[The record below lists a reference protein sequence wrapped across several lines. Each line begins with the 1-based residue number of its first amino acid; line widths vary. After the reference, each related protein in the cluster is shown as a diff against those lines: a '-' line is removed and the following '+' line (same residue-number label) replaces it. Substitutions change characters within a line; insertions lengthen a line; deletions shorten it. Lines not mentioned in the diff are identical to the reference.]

1 MANPAGFR
9 NQRDLCPPE
18 ELPSLHLL
26 DSRLWPCSM
35 YHPYFSSYFHP
46 WTSEHM
52 CNRTGHFLPHSYQV
66 PTQVPRRPDPAPSP
80 EGPPDFLLP
89 PPVRYLHSLPPHRCP
104 PQDDPVR
111 DLHKM
116 LEAALAPSR
125 KRHLLPTPT
134 QRLPHPSV
142 PQARAGWVPGAFPPR
157 VPPPP
162 RKLALRFPEPH
173 PGNTRIW
180 MTPKQSSLSRQTPD
194 TRSWNEKLPTRDWKP
209 HEGSSDIFYSITAVD
224 DNDDDDDEKPRHP
237 HDRDGAG
244 FMALRG

>member
-1 MANPAGFR
+1 MANPAEFR
-9 NQRDLCPPE
+9 NQRDLCPPG

-52 CNRTGHFLPHSYQV
+52 CNRTGHFLPHSYQ
-66 PTQVPRRPDPAPSP
+66 
-80 EGPPDFLLP
+80 GPPEFILP
-89 PPVRYLHSLPPHRCP
+89 PPVRYLHSLPPYPCP

-125 KRHLLPTPT
+125 KRHLLQTST
-134 QRLPHPSV
+134 QRLPAPSV
-142 PQARAGWVPGAFPPR
+142 SQARAGWDPGAFPPG

-162 RKLALRFPEPH
+162 EKLALHFPEPH
-173 PGNTRIW
+173 RGNARIW
-180 MTPKQSSLSRQTPD
+180 MTPKQSSLSHQTAD
-194 TRSWNEKLPTRDWKP
+194 TSSQNEKLQTCDRKP
-209 HEGSSDIFYSITAVD
+209 LEDSSDIFYSITAVS
-224 DNDDDDDEKPRHP
+224 DNDDDENARPRHP
-237 HDRDGAG
+237 NEWDGAG
-244 FMALRG
+244 FVALRT